1 LRKPYESAGRQ
12 YRYVALVCPECP
24 AAFTLA
30 DLGFKTYAA
39 MMRSVDLP
47 QPARALEVTPGHH
60 PERYVFGRDRRVCW
74 VKLGHPADRPPDPQ
88 PGVDVRVL
96 MPDDPAFDQV
106 WHGLAKRGVP
116 TRSVRYWL
124 ESEIVTSVTLN
135 GQPSPLAASAA
146 LSTLVRAVGQRAVTR
161 TGGAAEAAR
170 DAFDLV
176 WQAHTG
182 GGQVA
187 AACAAADHVPAE
199 WLSYL
204 PFPELNPA
212 QVEAAPQV
220 AAGAGHV
227 LVVAPTGAGKT
238 VIGMMAALRAVLTE
252 RRKAAWLVP
261 QRSLTDELDRE
272 LEAWRRAGI
281 RVERLSGE
289 YAIDAQRLRDADLWV
304 ATTEKFES
312 ICRTVSMRQA
322 LADVGCLVVDE
333 IHLLGD
339 PTRGPVLEA
348 LLARVRGTDS
358 PLHIVGLSATVA
370 NAAQI
375 AEWLGARLVR
385 IGWRPSRLTWQLPMI
400 TASSDRAATD
410 AARIRVATAIT
421 RMIAADDGSVLVFCG
436 SKRGVRT
443 TALAIAADRG
453 ADVRSVDL
461 DDLDR
466 VHKVCAA
473 AGIGLHYKDW
483 AHKREAERAFRERRL
498 DVLVAT
504 TTVAAGV
511 NLPARAVIMRDTKVG
526 LDEVNVAVVQQ
537 MFGRA
542 GRIGAGE
549 TDGWAF
555 LIVDENERPAWQ
567 ARLVAGYNVT
577 SRITESLPDHVLAET
592 VQGSI
597 STLGEA
603 EAWWAQTLAF
613 HQGHQDV
620 DLLHQAVHLLV
631 QGGYIIMSDQTS
643 VDADLTAT
651 DLGVLTARLMVST
664 RVGHAVRTV
673 LTEAPLPAGPDAAE
687 EILVTVLSAL
697 VPKLAEAPVPDE
709 LRPAVA
715 RLLQSGGD
723 LTRLG
728 SSRAFIRK
736 GLASQAPYAPGDL
749 AKAALLAVAGS
760 PRAFAAP
767 ARKIAEIPYASMYP
781 ILEDAPH
788 YLQWIGA
795 QGFLGTISPWWA
807 IVAADLARR
816 IRWRR
821 CAPRRG
827 AGRLLW
833 MFEQMAT
840 PIHADT
846 AVPGMWQAASARDL
860 TSPDWTAST
869 RPAHCQLDDI
879 AYTTLLRDR
888 ITGSTLDVRQDHA
901 LVNSSPGTAIVTWT
915 GHRLAR
921 QLASEETWQV
931 SYPDADG
938 DEARDGHGAALF
950 TRRGDHLATGW
961 LGSYQHIQ

>member
-1 LRKPYESAGRQ
+1 MRIATIRYGSAVYVSGQDRQSKREGSTVADVMEARWGVRATSAIARLAEPGWSYEEPVPASCPACGFSLHCLRKPYESAGRQ

-526 LDEVNVAVVQQ
+526 RRGKCGSGPADVRPGRPDRRGRDRRLGVPDRGRERTASLAGAACRRVQ
-537 MFGRA
+537 R
-542 GRIGAGE
+542 
-549 TDGWAF
+549 D
-555 LIVDENERPAWQ
+555 
-567 ARLVAGYNVT
+567 
-577 SRITESLPDHVLAET
+577 LPDHREP
-592 VQGSI
+592 
-597 STLGEA
+597 
-603 EAWWAQTLAF
+603 
-613 HQGHQDV
+613 
-620 DLLHQAVHLLV
+620 
-631 QGGYIIMSDQTS
+631 
-643 VDADLTAT
+643 
-651 DLGVLTARLMVST
+651 AR
-664 RVGHAVRTV
+664 
-673 LTEAPLPAGPDAAE
+673 
-687 EILVTVLSAL
+687 
-697 VPKLAEAPVPDE
+697 
-709 LRPAVA
+709 
-715 RLLQSGGD
+715 
-723 LTRLG
+723 
-728 SSRAFIRK
+728 SRAR
-736 GLASQAPYAPGDL
+736 
-749 AKAALLAVAGS
+749 
-760 PRAFAAP
+760 
-767 ARKIAEIPYASMYP
+767 
-781 ILEDAPH
+781 
-788 YLQWIGA
+788 
-795 QGFLGTISPWWA
+795 
-807 IVAADLARR
+807 
-816 IRWRR
+816 
-821 CAPRRG
+821 
-827 AGRLLW
+827 
-833 MFEQMAT
+833 
-840 PIHADT
+840 
-846 AVPGMWQAASARDL
+846 
-860 TSPDWTAST
+860 
-869 RPAHCQLDDI
+869 
-879 AYTTLLRDR
+879 
-888 ITGSTLDVRQDHA
+888 
-901 LVNSSPGTAIVTWT
+901 
-915 GHRLAR
+915 
-921 QLASEETWQV
+921 
-931 SYPDADG
+931 
-938 DEARDGHGAALF
+938 RDGSGPHF
-950 TRRGDHLATGW
+950 DTRRGRGLVGPDPGFPPGAPGRGLAAPG
-961 LGSYQHIQ
+961 GSPAGTRRVHHHVRSNERGRRPHSHRPRRADSTADGLDASGTCGTYCADRGAPASRA

>member
-1 LRKPYESAGRQ
+1 MLCFQLSIHI
-12 YRYVALVCPECP
+12 L
-24 AAFTLA
+24 
-30 DLGFKTYAA
+30 
-39 MMRSVDLP
+39 
-47 QPARALEVTPGHH
+47 
-60 PERYVFGRDRRVCW
+60 
-74 VKLGHPADRPPDPQ
+74 KLFIFLCFFFLMIRRPP
-88 PGVDVRVL
+88 
-96 MPDDPAFDQV
+96 
-106 WHGLAKRGVP
+106 
-116 TRSVRYWL
+116 RS
-124 ESEIVTSVTLN
+124 TLF
-135 GQPSPLAASAA
+135 PYTTLFRSPLAASAA

-289 YAIDAQRLRDADLWV
+289 YAIDAQRLRVAVMWV

-542 GRIGAGE
+542 GRITCSPRRFRA
-549 TDGWAF
+549 AF
-555 LIVDENERPAWQ
+555 RHSARQRP
-567 ARLVAGYNVT
+567 
-577 SRITESLPDHVLAET
+577 
-592 VQGSI
+592 
-597 STLGEA
+597 
-603 EAWWAQTLAF
+603 
-613 HQGHQDV
+613 
-620 DLLHQAVHLLV
+620 
-631 QGGYIIMSDQTS
+631 GGPRPW
-643 VDADLTAT
+643 L
-651 DLGVLTARLMVST
+651 ST
-664 RVGHAVRTV
+664 RG
-673 LTEAPLPAGPDAAE
+673 
-687 EILVTVLSAL
+687 
-697 VPKLAEAPVPDE
+697 
-709 LRPAVA
+709 
-715 RLLQSGGD
+715 
-723 LTRLG
+723 TR
-728 SSRAFIRK
+728 
-736 GLASQAPYAPGDL
+736 
-749 AKAALLAVAGS
+749 
-760 PRAFAAP
+760 
-767 ARKIAEIPYASMYP
+767 
-781 ILEDAPH
+781 
-788 YLQWIGA
+788 
-795 QGFLGTISPWWA
+795 
-807 IVAADLARR
+807 
-816 IRWRR
+816 
-821 CAPRRG
+821 
-827 AGRLLW
+827 
-833 MFEQMAT
+833 
-840 PIHADT
+840 
-846 AVPGMWQAASARDL
+846 
-860 TSPDWTAST
+860 
-869 RPAHCQLDDI
+869 
-879 AYTTLLRDR
+879 
-888 ITGSTLDVRQDHA
+888 
-901 LVNSSPGTAIVTWT
+901 TWT
-915 GHRLAR
+915 CC
-921 QLASEETWQV
+921 
-931 SYPDADG
+931 
-938 DEARDGHGAALF
+938 
-950 TRRGDHLATGW
+950 TRRFTCWYKAGTSSCPIKRAWTPT
-961 LGSYQHIQ
+961 SQPPTSAC